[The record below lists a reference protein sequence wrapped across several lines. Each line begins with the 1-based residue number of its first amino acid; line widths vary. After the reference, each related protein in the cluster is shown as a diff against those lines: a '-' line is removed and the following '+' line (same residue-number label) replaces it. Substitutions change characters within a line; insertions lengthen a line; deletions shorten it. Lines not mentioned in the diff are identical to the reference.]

1 MNQLHSLIIFK
12 SDTSQNRVLI
22 YQYDPYQGIEVLKDS
37 WSLKHGFLTGSQVHL
52 INQHQDLKGYKLKVA
67 TPPFRDLFLLPY
79 YYVGSDRNGESFYDG
94 TDIILLKYLADRM
107 NFHFSFHES
116 VDGKWGGQTDNGS
129 WNGMI
134 GMIERGVNPKTTYF
148 LFHYSF
154 VFNVFKQDVDM
165 ALGSIT
171 ITGARSTV
179 VDFSYPYL
187 SVSTLAFVSHQP
199 ALMSKALGLVWPF
212 GDLVWA
218 CNLATLI
225 SFGLIVY
232 LIHLLSGD
240 KRLSIGYCYSYM
252 FMIILEQS
260 QFL

>member
-1 MNQLHSLIIFK
+1 
-12 SDTSQNRVLI
+12 
-22 YQYDPYQGIEVLKDS
+22 
-37 WSLKHGFLTGSQVHL
+37 
-52 INQHQDLKGYKLKVA
+52 
-67 TPPFRDLFLLPY
+67 
-79 YYVGSDRNGESFYDG
+79 
-94 TDIILLKYLADRM
+94 
-107 NFHFSFHES
+107 
-116 VDGKWGGQTDNGS
+116 
-129 WNGMI
+129 
-134 GMIERGVNPKTTYF
+134 
-148 LFHYSF
+148 
-154 VFNVFKQDVDM
+154 M
-165 ALGSIT
+165 ALGAIT
-171 ITGARSTV
+171 ITGARSIV

-225 SFGLIVY
+225 FFGLIVY

-252 FMIILEQS
+252 FMIMLEQS